1 MIRKIIISCI
11 AATSLI
17 LFSTQAFALLNFSV
31 GVPLS
36 HTMTGNDTAGNEI
49 KSDGVSGYF
58 VQVGVPILPGIGMDS
73 YKTKI
78 KCESCSFEL
87 ELETSMY
94 NLYYLLPIPIINLT
108 VGVGV
113 GKTKFLCDGSDCTWQ
128 DGGNATQWYTS
139 LGFPILPLFDLHLSY
154 RSVSSKI
161 ETTTGSSKGKEDDVG
176 GNVMGLGIGFNF

>member
-1 MIRKIIISCI
+1 MIRKVIISWI

-17 LFSTQAFALLNFSV
+17 LFSTQAFALINFSV

-36 HTMTGNDTAGNEI
+36 HTATGKGVSGEDIET
-49 KSDGVSGYF
+49 DGVSGYF
-58 VQVGVPILPGIGMDS
+58 IQVGVPILPGIGMDS
-73 YKTKI
+73 YKTKM
-78 KCESCSFEL
+78 KCEGCTIDI

-108 VGVGV
+108 IGVGA
-113 GKTKFLCDGSDCTWQ
+113 GKTKFLCDGSDCDWQ

-139 LGFPILPLFDLHLSY
+139 FGFPIIPLFDLHLSY

-161 ETTTGSSKGKEDDVG
+161 ESTSGTDKGEKHDVG